1 MILRLVMKTVPQITA
16 LQAHS
21 LVNYF
26 LSVRLP
32 DRLTADLARLSTL
45 GDVWQV
51 CVLLT
56 YPGVGAIGQ
65 VGIVLVSITSK
76 KIVSYTPLE
85 EMKQTGEKLLAEHL
99 DKIQASFSFCPKSN
113 NKYPFERI

>member
-26 LSVRLP
+26 LSARLP
-32 DRLTADLARLSTL
+32 DRLSADLVRLSTL

-56 YPGVGAIGQ
+56 YPGVGAIWG
-65 VGIVLVSITSK
+65 VDFVKVDFLV
-76 KIVSYTPLE
+76 
-85 EMKQTGEKLLAEHL
+85 
-99 DKIQASFSFCPKSN
+99 
-113 NKYPFERI
+113 